1 MEIWTVGRVLS
12 WAAQDLKSR
21 SSTSPRLDA
30 ELLLGQVL
38 GCDRV
43 KLIVDGD
50 RPLSPE
56 ELAAYKE
63 LHKRRR
69 RGEPVAYLRGER
81 EFFSRSFYVDK
92 RVLVPR
98 PETELLVETGMRRTR
113 QLSLGARVLD
123 VCTGSG
129 CVAITLKKERPTNL
143 VLAGDVSAAALEVAR
158 INCVRHSATV
168 GLYRSDLFEAFG
180 DWTGKLDLITANP
193 PYVSE
198 ADMTELPPDVRDFEP
213 RIALAAGEDGLTVTR
228 RLALEAVPLLA
239 ANGVLAIE
247 VGAGLAREV
256 AALLDA
262 HRYQH
267 IEIERDY
274 GGHERIVSARR
285 PHA

>member
-1 MEIWTVGRVLS
+1 METWTVGRVLS
-12 WAAQDLKSR
+12 WASQDLKSR

-30 ELLLGQVL
+30 ELLLAQVL

-50 RPLSPE
+50 RPLTPE

-81 EFFSRSFYVDK
+81 EFFSRSFFVDE

-98 PETELLVETGMRRTR
+98 PETELLVETGLRRSR
-113 QLSLGARVLD
+113 HLSLGARVLD

-129 CVAITLKKERPTNL
+129 CVAITLKKERPTTT

-158 INCVRHSATV
+158 INCLRHSATV
-168 GLYRSDLFEAFG
+168 GLYLSDLFEAFG
-180 DWTGKLDLITANP
+180 PWTGEVDLITANP
-193 PYVSE
+193 PYVSD
-198 ADMTELPPDVRDFEP
+198 ADMAELAVDVRDFEP
-213 RIALAAGEDGLTVTR
+213 RLALAAGADGLALTR
-228 RLALEAVPLLA
+228 RLVAEAVPLLA
-239 ANGVLAIE
+239 AGGVLAIE
-247 VGAGLAREV
+247 VGAGAAREV

-262 HRYQH
+262 HRYQD

-274 GGHERIVSARR
+274 AGHERIVSAHRR
-285 PHA
+285 